1 MGMYIQ
7 RIYCSCIND
16 ERTLVGVD
24 IFNSMFDI
32 LDIVIVGRG
41 FPEDTLCLSIS
52 AAIDHISTIRM
63 HAHANTSTTP
73 AWWPAATRKVRRN
86 ERPRLGS
93 DQDTPDVCL
102 RCQAS
107 PYDDVHHLFICDRN
121 PVDLSRSPA
130 ASGRDHNW
138 SLNFNPQRPLL
149 LVTLL
154 LPVSFGLSVDNPKD
168 PRLLLE
174 RIPS

>member
-1 MGMYIQ
+1 MYIQ

-63 HAHANTSTTP
+63 HAHANTSTTLHDD
-73 AWWPAATRKVRRN
+73 RR
-86 ERPRLGS
+86 
-93 DQDTPDVCL
+93 
-102 RCQAS
+102 QAG
-107 PYDDVHHLFICDRN
+107 
-121 PVDLSRSPA
+121 RSEEM
-130 ASGRDHNW
+130 SNRD
-138 SLNFNPQRPLL
+138 
-149 LVTLL
+149 
-154 LPVSFGLSVDNPKD
+154 
-168 PRLLLE
+168 
-174 RIPS
+174 